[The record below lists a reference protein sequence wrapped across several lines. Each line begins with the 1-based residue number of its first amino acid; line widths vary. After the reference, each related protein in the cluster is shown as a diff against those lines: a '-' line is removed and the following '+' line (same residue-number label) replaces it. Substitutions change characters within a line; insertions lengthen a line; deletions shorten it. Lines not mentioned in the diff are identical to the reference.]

1 MSENNINLEAKD
13 QPSEATTYGGLLRI
27 ARENKE
33 LSIDQVSSQL
43 RISPDQI
50 EGLES
55 DNYKVFP
62 TPVYARAHLRSY
74 ARLLGVDEAK
84 IISLF
89 NAALAPDDKDPRTFI
104 RRTTQEL
111 APYHDAQP
119 KNFVGKFIAGLLFLA
134 VVIALG
140 WIGYNY
146 YMSQKTEKAAEVP
159 QAEATQPAEA
169 AAPASELAKTP
180 QAVPVL
186 VSNTT
191 VEPAPQPAAAASAPA
206 AAEAQTQADR
216 DAALKEKLQKE
227 AETAAAAK
235 VAEEKRLAEEAKK
248 AAAAA
253 APAAAAPSKLL
264 TLTHNEAEGRW
275 DLVVPKSANGT
286 YKVTI
291 GAEGGECWFGVYQDK
306 KLVHNA
312 QLKSG
317 ETRDYEVPYPFKVSV
332 GNRAK
337 GFVKVDGAPVDLNIN
352 NRATSTVFT
361 LVQK

>member
-159 QAEATQPAEA
+159 QARLHSRLRQPLRLLNLQRLLKPFLFWFPTQRLNPLLS
-169 AAPASELAKTP
+169 PLPLLRLRP
-180 QAVPVL
+180 Q
-186 VSNTT
+186 
-191 VEPAPQPAAAASAPA
+191 Q
-206 AAEAQTQADR
+206 
-216 DAALKEKLQKE
+216 KLRH
-227 AETAAAAK
+227 
-235 VAEEKRLAEEAKK
+235 RL
-248 AAAAA
+248 
-253 APAAAAPSKLL
+253 
-264 TLTHNEAEGRW
+264 
-275 DLVVPKSANGT
+275 
-286 YKVTI
+286 I
-291 GAEGGECWFGVYQDK
+291 GMP
-306 KLVHNA
+306 H
-312 QLKSG
+312 
-317 ETRDYEVPYPFKVSV
+317 
-332 GNRAK
+332 
-337 GFVKVDGAPVDLNIN
+337 
-352 NRATSTVFT
+352 
-361 LVQK
+361 

>member
-169 AAPASELAKTP
+169 AAPASGLAKTP
-180 QAVPVL
+180 EAVPVL
-186 VSNTT
+186 VSNPT

-206 AAEAQTQADR
+206 AAETQTQADR

-248 AAAAA
+248 
-253 APAAAAPSKLL
+253 AAAAPSKLL

-337 GFVKVDGAPVDLNIN
+337 GFVKVDGAPVDLNVN

>member
-180 QAVPVL
+180 EAVPVL

-227 AETAAAAK
+227 AE
-235 VAEEKRLAEEAKK
+235 

-253 APAAAAPSKLL
+253 ALAAAAPSKLL